1 MWEFV
6 DKVVYINLNKRG
18 DRNKKMQKVLAMF
31 GDKVIRLSAIETTP
45 GYIGCLQS
53 HIAVLTNANGW
64 RNVLIM
70 EDDVEWNNFEA
81 GYKIVEKLAMN
92 PYDVIHFGPSAV
104 TMGPDYRL
112 LSGQAASSYLV
123 NGPYINVLLNCY
135 KTALPHLIQ
144 TNNEAT
150 YGADQ
155 CWKPLMLSDRWYAP
169 LPVLMY
175 QRPDYSD
182 IRGYFQ
188 DHRHYF
194 NRACALA
201 D

>member
-6 DKVVYINLNKRG
+6 DKVVYINLDKRG
-18 DRNKKMQKVLAMF
+18 DRDNKIRKVLATF
-31 GDKVIRLSAIETTP
+31 GDKVIRMSAIETTP

-53 HIAVLTNANGW
+53 HITVLNDAKSNGW

-92 PYDVIHFGPSAV
+92 PYDVIHFGPSKA
-104 TMGPDYRL
+104 TMGDNNRL
-112 LSGQAASSYLV
+112 LSCQTTSSYLV
-123 NGPYINVLLNCY
+123 NGPYINVLLDCY
-135 KTALPHLIQ
+135 KTALPNLIQ
-144 TNNEAT
+144 TDDEAT
-150 YGADQ
+150 YGSDQ

-175 QRPDYSD
+175 QIPDYSN
-182 IRGYFQ
+182 IRRYFQ
-188 DHRHYF
+188 DHRRYWVL
-194 NRACALA
+194 N
-201 D
+201 